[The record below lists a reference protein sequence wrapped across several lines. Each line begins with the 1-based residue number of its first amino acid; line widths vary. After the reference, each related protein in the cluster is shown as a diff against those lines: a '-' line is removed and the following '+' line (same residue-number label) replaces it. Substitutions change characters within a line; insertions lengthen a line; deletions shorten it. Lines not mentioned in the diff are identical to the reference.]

1 MKTIKKHECI
11 AIKETDPDVFSA
23 KYIQALDGIGN
34 AEVIKQFSDGYFIA
48 IITWHSVEE
57 QAETVKDEF
66 HLEGLRYVCGQCP
79 HLEQDYDGRKKR
91 FPCKYS
97 EFSSVDIRQECCE
110 LFYKQLKQGLIEPM

>member
-1 MKTIKKHECI
+1 MKIIKRHECI
-11 AIKETDPDVFSA
+11 AIKESDPLVFA
-23 KYIQALDGIGN
+23 EKYKDALKEASSPQIMT
-34 AEVIKQFSDGYFIA
+34 QFSDGHFVA
-48 IITWHSVEE
+48 IITWHSEEKQVE
-57 QAETVKDEF
+57 TIKDEF

>member
-1 MKTIKKHECI
+1 MKTIKRHECV

-23 KYIQALDGIGN
+23 KYMQALDGIGSP
-34 AEVIKQFSDGYFIA
+34 EVIKQFSDGYFIA

-57 QAETVKDEF
+57 QAETVKDEV

-79 HLEQDYDGRKKR
+79 HLDQDYDGRKKR

-97 EFSSVDIRQECCE
+97 VYSSVDVRQECCE